1 MFAHSIVAAAT
12 SAGATVGVIPIPIP
26 DSVILSG
33 TDAAV
38 VSVVVN
44 FTILG
49 MTPLLEGGDSKNN
62 SSAGNGRFVGKGGC
76 GCGQSHSW
84 PQSPAAALVNAV
96 IAGIVMATIGEISVH
111 AYEQVYTGAKTLDD
125 IDWLKNWELIIWET
139 RF

>member
-38 VSVVVN
+38 VSAVVN

-49 MTPLLEGGDSKNN
+49 MTPLLEGGFK
-62 SSAGNGRFVGKGGC
+62 K
-76 GCGQSHSW
+76 Q
-84 PQSPAAALVNAV
+84 
-96 IAGIVMATIGEISVH
+96 
-111 AYEQVYTGAKTLDD
+111 
-125 IDWLKNWELIIWET
+125 
-139 RF
+139 